1 MTRVSRRQ
9 GAGQGA
15 CRLSSGPCGCEK
27 LLTISRIVL
36 IWCIA
41 VTLLLGSA
49 FRHVPWSFV
58 DTAINMSA
66 ASDTR
71 SWRELVSDS
80 LTKSVEYRP
89 FLDVFTRLGYQLA
102 GLNRGIYQALVV
114 IEFALILLALA
125 FMFRPEGW
133 PRVTA
138 AILALSVAVGL
149 HTSRI
154 LFLFVPLNAYATS
167 MLIVLASA
175 LLFMTPRLRGYEWVL
190 LPLTLA
196 GLLWLELAIL
206 IVPLALVAWL
216 MKAPGATWRSVAA
229 STGGLAI
236 YLVARLGFAPS
247 LGVGSPDTGFGF
259 SSLSSVESAARFGDA
274 PWILWLYNIGSTV
287 LTVLASEPR
296 AGRFQFIQALTVDN
310 VPVWMWLHIGSSVVT
325 TVVVGAGLAI
335 IRTRPQRDHVI
346 AAFGCVL
353 IVGGSALAFLY
364 TRDRIGLPA
373 GIGYAMLVYVAVSAL
388 VEGVRPSRWR
398 FAVALMTI
406 LGLCWSIRSAEM
418 YVALRDTAWDY
429 RQEWDRREAIRAE
442 RQSRVIARMR
452 QSALSGTPADAER
465 DPRWTYILFER
476 RFSPAAEESGH

>member
-1 MTRVSRRQ
+1 
-9 GAGQGA
+9 
-15 CRLSSGPCGCEK
+15 
-27 LLTISRIVL
+27 
-36 IWCIA
+36 
-41 VTLLLGSA
+41 
-49 FRHVPWSFV
+49 
-58 DTAINMSA
+58 MSA

-71 SWRELVSDS
+71 SWREVLSDS

-89 FLDVFTRLGYQLA
+89 FLDIFTRLGYQLA
-102 GLNRGIYQALVV
+102 GLNLGIYQALVLF
-114 IEFALILLALA
+114 EFALILLALA
-125 FMFRPEGW
+125 SMFRPEGW
-133 PRVTA
+133 ARVSA

-167 MLIVLASA
+167 MLIVLAVT
-175 LLFMTPRLRGYEWVL
+175 LLFMTPRLRGHELVL

-229 STGGLAI
+229 SVGGLAI
-236 YLVARLGFAPS
+236 YLIARLGFAPS
-247 LGVGSPDTGFGF
+247 LGTGSPETGFGF
-259 SSLSSVESAARFGDA
+259 SSISPAESAARFGDA
-274 PWILWLYNIGSTV
+274 PWVLWLYNVGSTV

-296 AGRFQFIQALTVDN
+296 AGRFQFVHAFTLDN
-310 VPVWMWLHIGSSVVT
+310 VPVWMWLHIASSVVT
-325 TVVVGAGLAI
+325 TVVVAAGLAG
-335 IRTRPQRDHVI
+335 IRTRPYRDQLL

-373 GIGYAMLVYVAVSAL
+373 GIGYAMLVYVTVSAL
-388 VEGVRPSRWR
+388 VERVRPGRVR
-398 FAVALMTI
+398 LAVALVTV

-418 YVALRDTAWDY
+418 FVALRDTAWDY
-429 RQEWDRREAIRAE
+429 RQEWDRREAIGAAVRN
-442 RQSRVIARMR
+442 RVVGGMR
-452 QSALSGTPADAER
+452 QSAVSRAPADAER

-476 RFSPAAEESGH
+476 RFSPAAEERGR

>member
-1 MTRVSRRQ
+1 M
-9 GAGQGA
+9 GQAA
-15 CRLSSGPCGCEK
+15 CRSRSGTGACEK

-36 IWCIA
+36 IWCIG

-58 DTAINMSA
+58 DTATNLSA
-66 ASDTR
+66 AGDTR
-71 SWRELVSDS
+71 SWHELLSDS

-89 FLDVFTRLGYQLA
+89 FLDVFTRVGYQLA
-102 GLNRGIYQALVV
+102 GLNLGTYQALVV
-114 IEFALILLALA
+114 VEFALILLALA
-125 FMFRPEGW
+125 FLFRPVGW

-167 MLIVLASA
+167 MLIVLAVTMM
-175 LLFMTPRLRGYEWVL
+175 FMSPRARGFEWVL

-196 GLLWLELAIL
+196 GLLWLELSIL

-216 MKAPGATWRSVAA
+216 LKAPGATWRSVAA
-229 STGGLAI
+229 SWGGLAI

-247 LGVGSPDTGFGF
+247 LGMGSPDTGFGF
-259 SSLSSVESAARFGDA
+259 STIGPAESAARFGDA
-274 PWILWLYNIGSTV
+274 PWLLWLYNVGSTV
-287 LTVLASEPR
+287 MTVLASEPR
-296 AGRFQFIQALTVDN
+296 AGRFQFIQALTLDT
-310 VPVWMWLHIGSSVVT
+310 VPVWMWLHVLSSIAT
-325 TVVVGAGLAI
+325 TVVIAAGLVG
-335 IRTRPQRDHVI
+335 IRGRPHRDRII

-353 IVGGSALAFLY
+353 IAGGSALAFLY

-388 VEGVRPSRWR
+388 LDRVRPGRLPLVI
-398 FAVALMTI
+398 AVVTV

-429 RQEWDRREAIRAE
+429 RQEWDRREAIRAGK
-442 RQSRVIARMR
+442 QNRVIGRMR
-452 QSALSGTPADAER
+452 QSALSRPPVDAER

-476 RFSPAAEESGH
+476 RFSPAAGEPGP

>member
-1 MTRVSRRQ
+1 V
-9 GAGQGA
+9 A
-15 CRLSSGPCGCEK
+15 CRSSSGSCACEK

-36 IWCIA
+36 IWCIG

-58 DTAINMSA
+58 DTAINVSA

-71 SWRELVSDS
+71 SWREVLSDS

-102 GLNRGIYQALVV
+102 GLNLGIYQALVV
-114 IEFALILLALA
+114 FEFALILLALA
-125 FMFRPEGW
+125 YMFRPRGW
-133 PRVTA
+133 ARVTA

-167 MLIVLASA
+167 MLIVLAGA
-175 LLFMTPRLRGYEWVL
+175 MLFMTPRLRGYEWVL

-196 GLLWLELAIL
+196 GLLWLELAL
-206 IVPLALVAWL
+206 LMVPLALVAWL
-216 MKAPGATWRSVAA
+216 LKAPGATWRSVAA
-229 STGGLAI
+229 SLGGLAI
-236 YLVARLGFAPS
+236 YLIARLGFAPS
-247 LGVGSPDTGFGF
+247 LGMGSPETGFGF
-259 SSLSSVESAARFGDA
+259 SSISPAESAARFGDA

-296 AGRFQFIQALTVDN
+296 AGRFQFIRALTLDN
-310 VPVWMWLHIGSSVVT
+310 VPVWMWLHVASSVVT
-325 TVVVGAGLAI
+325 TVVMAAGLRA
-335 IRTRPQRDHVI
+335 IRTRPHRDRVI
-346 AAFGCVL
+346 AAFGGVL

-388 VEGVRPSRWR
+388 LDRVRPGRLP
-398 FAVALMTI
+398 FAVAMVAV
-406 LGLCWSIRSAEM
+406 LGFCWSIRSAET

-429 RQEWDRREAIRAE
+429 RQEWDRREAIRAGI
-442 RQSRVIARMR
+442 QNRVVGRMR
-452 QSALSGTPADAER
+452 QSALSRPPADAER
-465 DPRWTYILFER
+465 DPRWTYIFFER
-476 RFSPAAEESGH
+476 RFSPAAEERGH